1 MRTAEIKRRFLAHF
15 EANGHTVVPS
25 APLPAIDDPNLLFI
39 NAGMVQ
45 FVPYFLGQ
53 QRPPYKRATS
63 VQKCLRT
70 PDIDEVGKTSRH
82 ATFFQM
88 NGNFSFGDYFKER
101 AIPLAWDLVT
111 KSVEHGG
118 FGLDPERLWVSVY
131 LDDDEAYEIWRET
144 GVSVDRIV
152 RRGKKDNYWS
162 MGIPGPAGPCSE
174 IFFDRGPE
182 YGKEG
187 GPEVD
192 EDRYMEIWN
201 LVFMQHEITDVTSK
215 EDFRIVGD
223 LPAKNIDTGMGLER
237 IASVLQGVDNL
248 YEIDEVRPILD
259 KAAELTGKRY
269 GAHSGHAAAESHPD
283 DVRLRVIA
291 DHVRTALMLISDG
304 VVPANEGR
312 GYVLRR
318 IMRRAI
324 RAMRLLGWQGPALP
338 ELLPVA
344 RDCMAPSYP
353 EVADDF
359 ARISQ
364 YAYGEEEAFLAT
376 LRQGTTILDLA
387 IAETQ
392 KAGGTVLTGDKAF
405 QLHDTY
411 GFPIDL
417 TLEIAAEQGLDV
429 DTDGFLRLMSEQRR
443 RAKADAQARKT
454 GHADL
459 SGYRQ
464 ALDQGGKV
472 DFTGYHEVARETRLR
487 TVLDPT
493 GTVRDGAGEG
503 EDVEL
508 VLDATPFYA
517 EGGGQQPDQG
527 IITVGDAEVEVHDV
541 QQVVPGLIVHRGR
554 VLRGEVLPGRDA
566 FAEIDVNR
574 RRAISRA
581 HTATHLV
588 HQTMRNFLG
597 ESATQAGSLNAPGR
611 LRFDFNTPAAVPPSV
626 LGDVEQQVNEVLMN
640 DLEVHAFITSQEEAR
655 RIGAM
660 ALFGEKY
667 GDEVRV
673 VEVGDYARELCGG
686 THAARSGQLG
696 LVKILHESSIG
707 SGIRRVEALV
717 GVDAFGYL
725 AREHLLVSRL
735 AELYRVPNDQV
746 ADRVEQTVAALRD
759 AEKELEKL
767 RAQMVLGNAAG
778 LASGARDVAGVAYV
792 GTEAPE
798 GTGAN
803 DVRILAQEVRGKIA
817 ADRPAVVAVTARANG
832 KASLVVAVNGPART
846 RGLSA
851 TDLVKGALSG
861 RGGGGPEL
869 AQGGG
874 VPAADAPRLLAEI
887 EKLIAAE

>member
-1 MRTAEIKRRFLAHF
+1 MRTAEIKRRFLQHF

-53 QRPPYKRATS
+53 QTPPWKRAAS

-82 ATFFQM
+82 GTFFQM

-101 AIPLAWDLVT
+101 AIPVAWDLST

-118 FGLDPERLWVSVY
+118 FGLDPEKIWVTVY
-131 LDDDEAYEIWRET
+131 LDDDEAIEVWRRT
-144 GVSVDRIV
+144 GIPLERIV

-174 IFFDRGPE
+174 LYYDRGPA

-192 EDRYMEIWN
+192 EDRYLEYWN
-201 LVFMQHEITDVTSK
+201 LVFMQYEITDVRSK

-237 IASVLQGVDNL
+237 IASILQGVDNL

-259 KAAELTGKRY
+259 RAAELTGKVY
-269 GAHSGHAAAESHPD
+269 GAHSGHAATESHPD

-291 DHVRTALMLISDG
+291 DHVRTTLMLISDG
-304 VVPANEGR
+304 VIPSNEGR

-324 RAMRLLGWQGPALP
+324 RAMRLLGWNGPSMP

-353 EVADDF
+353 EVAKEYG
-359 ARISQ
+359 RISQ
-364 YAYGEEEAFLAT
+364 YAYGEEAAFLET

-387 IAETQ
+387 IGETQ
-392 KAGGTVLTGDKAF
+392 KAGGKVLPGEKAF

-417 TLEIAAEQGLDV
+417 TLEIAQEQGLDV

-464 ALDQGGKV
+464 ALEDGGRV

-493 GTVRDGAGEG
+493 GAVRDGAGEG
-503 EDVEL
+503 ENVEL

-554 VLRGEVLPGRDA
+554 VLRGEIVPGRDA
-566 FAEIDVNR
+566 YAEIDVNR

-597 ESATQAGSLNAPGR
+597 ESATQAGSLNAPRR
-611 LRFDFNTPAAVPPSV
+611 LRVDFNTAAAVPP
-626 LGDVEQQVNEVLMN
+626 
-640 DLEVHAFITSQEEAR
+640 A
-655 RIGAM
+655 
-660 ALFGEKY
+660 
-667 GDEVRV
+667 
-673 VEVGDYARELCGG
+673 
-686 THAARSGQLG
+686 
-696 LVKILHESSIG
+696 
-707 SGIRRVEALV
+707 
-717 GVDAFGYL
+717 
-725 AREHLLVSRL
+725 
-735 AELYRVPNDQV
+735 
-746 ADRVEQTVAALRD
+746 
-759 AEKELEKL
+759 
-767 RAQMVLGNAAG
+767 AAG
-778 LASGARDVAGVAYV
+778 DA
-792 GTEAPE
+792 
-798 GTGAN
+798 
-803 DVRILAQEVRGKIA
+803 AQEGYE
-817 ADRPAVVAVTARANG
+817 
-832 KASLVVAVNGPART
+832 GPI
-846 RGLSA
+846 
-851 TDLVKGALSG
+851 D
-861 RGGGGPEL
+861 
-869 AQGGG
+869 
-874 VPAADAPRLLAEI
+874 
-887 EKLIAAE
+887 